1 MAVITTSSLSNTLPK
16 FIAEAELTLKQ
27 EGLMSRLVDNI
38 TLGKG
43 EGLTYN
49 RPTWSAV
56 SVVDLTQ
63 GTDLAQ
69 AQSVTDSN
77 FAVTVSEKGGQVFF
91 TDLTEMAL
99 KEDVMRF
106 FGRALANAYVN
117 DVDVD
122 LAAVMD
128 SAATSLGGAGT
139 TMLIGR
145 LLAGVVRLQAA
156 TRPTEGDIKVV
167 LHPFQY
173 HAIAEDLAG
182 LSGSGRWTNVTG
194 TPAIERS
201 FGSSI
206 SGMSEEI
213 MRKYMV
219 GTLGGVPVFTDPNI
233 AIDTSDDCKGG
244 IFAKRAIVHVKYEN
258 PSVRVQRDESLRGV
272 ELNYVGSQGQGMYDT
287 SWAYEFYTDASTP
300 ST

>member
-1 MAVITTSSLSNTLPK
+1 MPVITTSSLDNTLPV
-16 FIAEAELTLKQ
+16 FIAEAELTLRQ
-27 EGLMSRLVDNI
+27 EGLMPRLVDTV

-43 EGLTYN
+43 QGLTYN

-56 SVVDLTQ
+56 SVIDLTQ
-63 GTDLAQ
+63 GTDLSQAQ
-69 AQSVTDSN
+69 AVTDSN
-77 FAVTVSEKGGQVFF
+77 FAITVTEKGGQVFF

-106 FGRALANAYVN
+106 FGRALANAYVRE
-117 DVDVD
+117 VDID
-122 LAAVMD
+122 LTEVMD

-156 TRPTEGDIKVV
+156 SRPTEGDVKCV
-167 LHPFQY
+167 LHPYQY

-182 LSGSGRWTNVTG
+182 LSGGRWINSTG
-194 TPAIERS
+194 TPSVERS
-201 FGSSI
+201 FGSSL
-206 SGMSEEI
+206 SGMSAEI
-213 MRKYMV
+213 VQKYMV

-233 AIDTSDDCKGG
+233 AIDGSDDTKGG
-244 IFAKRAIVHVKYEN
+244 VFAKRAIVRVQYEN

-272 ELNYVGSQGQGMYDT
+272 ELNYVGVQGQGMYDT
-287 SWAYEFYTDASTP
+287 SWAFEFYTDASTP

>member
-1 MAVITTSSLSNTLPK
+1 MAIVTTTSLGDTLPV
-16 FIAEAELTLKQ
+16 FIAEAELTLRQ
-27 EGLMSRLVDNI
+27 EGLMSRLVDTV

-43 EGLTYN
+43 QGLTYN

-69 AQSVTDSN
+69 AQSVTDTN
-77 FAVTVSEKGGQVFF
+77 FAITVSEKGGQIFF

-106 FGRALANAYVN
+106 FGRALANAYVRE
-117 DVDVD
+117 VDID
-122 LAAVMD
+122 LTEVMD

-145 LLAGVVRLQAA
+145 LLAGVVRLQTSA
-156 TRPTEGDIKVV
+156 RPAEGDVKVV
-167 LHPFQY
+167 LHPYHY
-173 HAIAEDLAG
+173 HAVAEDLAG
-182 LSGSGRWTNVTG
+182 LSGGRWVNATG
-194 TPAIERS
+194 TPSIERS
-201 FGSSI
+201 FGSSLT
-206 SGMSEEI
+206 GMSAEI
-213 MRKYMV
+213 VQKYMV

-233 AIDTSDDCKGG
+233 AIDASDDAKGG
-244 IFAKRAIVHVKYEN
+244 IFAKRAILRVNYEN

-272 ELNYVGSQGQGMYDT
+272 ELNYAGSQGQGMYDT
-287 SWAYEFYTDASTP
+287 NWAFEFNCDASTP

>member
-1 MAVITTSSLSNTLPK
+1 MAIITTASLDDTLPK
-16 FIAEAELTLKQ
+16 FIAEAELTLRQ
-27 EGLMSRLVDNI
+27 EGLMSRLVDTV

-43 EGLTYN
+43 QGLTYH

-69 AQSVTDSN
+69 AQSVTDTDFSVS
-77 FAVTVSEKGGQVFF
+77 VTEKGGQVFF

-106 FGRALANAYVN
+106 FGRALANAYVRE
-117 DVDVD
+117 VDID
-122 LAAVMD
+122 LTEVLD

-145 LLAGVVRLQAA
+145 LLAGVVRLQSAS
-156 TRPTEGDIKVV
+156 RPTEGAISVV
-167 LHPFQY
+167 LHPYQY
-173 HAIAEDLAG
+173 HAVAEDLAS
-182 LSGSGRWTNVTG
+182 LSGGRWVNATG
-194 TPAIERS
+194 TPSVERS
-201 FGSSI
+201 FGSSVAGL
-206 SGMSEEI
+206 SAEI
-213 MRKYMV
+213 IQKYNV
-219 GTLGGVPVFTDPNI
+219 GNLGGVPVYTDPNI
-233 AIDTSDDCKGG
+233 AIDGSDDTKGG
-244 IFAKRAIVHVKYEN
+244 IFAKRAIVAVKYEN

-287 SWAYEFYTDASTP
+287 SWAFEFYTDASTP

>member
-1 MAVITTSSLSNTLPK
+1 MPVITTSSLDNTLPV
-16 FIAEAELTLKQ
+16 FIAEAELTLRQ
-27 EGLMSRLVDNI
+27 EGLMPRLVDTV

-43 EGLTYN
+43 QGLTYN

-56 SVVDLTQ
+56 SVIDLTQ

-69 AQSVTDSN
+69 AQSVTDTN

-106 FGRALANAYVN
+106 FGKALANAYVRE
-117 DVDVD
+117 VDID
-122 LAAVMD
+122 LTEVMD
-128 SAATSLGGAGT
+128 SAATSLGGAGS

-156 TRPTEGDIKVV
+156 SRPTEGDIKCV
-167 LHPFQY
+167 LHPYQY

-182 LSGSGRWTNVTG
+182 LSGGRWINATG
-194 TPAIERS
+194 TPSVERS
-201 FGSSI
+201 FGSSVTGL
-206 SGMSEEI
+206 SAEI
-213 MRKYMV
+213 MQKYMV
-219 GTLGGVPVFTDPNI
+219 GTLGGVPIFTDPNI
-233 AIDTSDDCKGG
+233 AIDGSDDTKGG
-244 IFAKRAIVHVKYEN
+244 VFAKRSVVYVKYEN

-287 SWAYEFYTDASTP
+287 SWAFEFYTDASTP